1 MLVPVLTGPTAS
13 GKTAVA
19 LALARLT
26 PAEIIVADSRTVYRG
41 LDIGTAKPTLAERG
55 AVPHHGLDVVEP
67 AARYSAGKFAQDAR
81 GWIDGVRARG
91 RVPLV
96 VGGTGFYLR
105 ALFEGLFEQPDLHET
120 ARAALHRA
128 LGGRS
133 SAELQ
138 RWAHRLDPGFAGG
151 GGRQRASRVIEVALL
166 TGAPLSRLQAAAP
179 PPEPA
184 YRPYYARIAVPRDL
198 LDQRIR
204 ARVRAMLAQGLVD
217 EVRCVLQAGV
227 PAEAPGLSGVGYR
240 EVVEMLGG
248 RLPESELEE
257 DITVSTRRYAKRQDT
272 WFRHQ
277 IEGPVLVLDGTR
289 PPEALARDLLS
300 GYRAAQ

>member
-1 MLVPVLTGPTAS
+1 MIVPVLTGPTAS
-13 GKTAVA
+13 GKSAVA
-19 LALARLT
+19 LAFARLT
-26 PAEIIVADSRTVYRG
+26 PAEIIAADSRTVYRG
-41 LDIGTAKPTLAERG
+41 LDIGTAKPAREERD

-67 AARYSAGKFAQDAR
+67 TARYSAGRFAHDAR
-81 GWIDGVRARG
+81 GWIDDVRSHG

-105 ALFEGLFEQPDLHET
+105 ALFEGLFEQPDLDEA

-151 GGRQRASRVIEVALL
+151 GGRQRASRVIEIALL
-166 TGAPLSRLQAAAP
+166 TGTPLSRLQAAAP
-179 PPEPA
+179 PGASA
-184 YRPYYARIAVPRDL
+184 YRPFYARIAVPRGL

-217 EVRCVLQAGV
+217 EVRRALADGV
-227 PAEAPGLSGVGYR
+227 PADAAGLSGVGYR

-248 RLPESELEE
+248 RLPAAELEE

-277 IEGPVLVLDGTR
+277 LEEPVLVLDGTR